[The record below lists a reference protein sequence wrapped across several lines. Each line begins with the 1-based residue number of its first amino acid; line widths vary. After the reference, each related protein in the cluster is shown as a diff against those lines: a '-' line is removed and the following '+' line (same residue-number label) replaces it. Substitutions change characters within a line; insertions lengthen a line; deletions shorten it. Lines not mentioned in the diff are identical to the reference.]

1 MNDDVIFEIEQ
12 KLQTYL
18 DNQQLVVLH
27 DVLIK
32 CLDDRTEHKYDV
44 PDESLI
50 ESFIAAKRVEGCSTR
65 TLNYYRLII
74 QSTQSSLGKPLRRVN
89 TEDLRTFLA
98 NYQQTHGVSKVT
110 IDNTRRILSS
120 FYGWLENENYI
131 LKSPVR
137 RIHKVKVAKTVKE
150 IYSEEALETLRDSSP
165 TLRDLALIDL
175 LASTGMRVGELIR
188 LNRVDLNFQDKEC
201 IVFGKG
207 DRERLIYFDARAKV
221 HLLNYLQSRS
231 DSNPALFVSL
241 NEPHQRLQI
250 SGVECRLRNL
260 GVKLNLNKV
269 HPHKFRRTLAT
280 KAIDKGMPIEQVQK
294 LLGHQKIDTT
304 LEYAMVNQNNVKVS
318 YRKCIG

>member
-18 DNQQLVVLH
+18 DNQQLVILH

-32 CLDDRTEHKYDV
+32 CLDDRTEHEYDV

-50 ESFIAAKRVEGCSTR
+50 ESFIAAKRVEGCSVR
-65 TLNYYRLII
+65 TLNYYRLVIH
-74 QSTQSSLGKPLRRVN
+74 STQSSLGKPLRRVN
-89 TEDLRTFLA
+89 TEDLRTYLA
-98 NYQQTHGVSKVT
+98 NYQQTRGVSKVT

-188 LNRVDLNFQDKEC
+188 LDRVDLNFQDKEC

-207 DRERLIYFDARAKV
+207 DRERLIYFDSRAKV
-221 HLLNYLQSRS
+221 HLQNYLQSRS

-241 NEPHQRLQI
+241 NKPHRRLQI